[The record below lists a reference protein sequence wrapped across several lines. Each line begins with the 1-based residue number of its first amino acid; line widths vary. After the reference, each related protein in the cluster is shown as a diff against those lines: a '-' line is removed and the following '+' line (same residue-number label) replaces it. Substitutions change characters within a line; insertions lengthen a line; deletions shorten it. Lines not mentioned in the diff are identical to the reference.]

1 MARSFHRRERLSALS
16 AIDMSPLIDLAFS
29 LLIVF
34 MISTPLLEQT
44 IKVDLPVESPKRQ
57 AAKEELKMEYISIR
71 ADGGILWGDIPVER
85 EELRRLLADAAS
97 LPEAPVISLSADRS
111 LQYQAV
117 IDVIDLIQKAGL
129 HKLNINT
136 QAGGKR

>member
-1 MARSFHRRERLSALS
+1 MARTFHRRERLSALS
-16 AIDMSPLIDLAFS
+16 TIDMSPLIDLAFS

-44 IKVDLPVESPKRQ
+44 IKVDLPVESTKPQ
-57 AAKEELKMEYISIR
+57 AAPDEQKMESIGIR
-71 ADGGILWGDIPVER
+71 ADGRIFWGERQVDAGQLQGLLASAAAR
-85 EELRRLLADAAS
+85 EE
-97 LPEAPVISLSADRS
+97 PPVISLSADRS

-117 IDVIDLIQKAGL
+117 IDVIDMIQKAGL

-136 QAGGKR
+136 QAGGK

>member
-16 AIDMSPLIDLAFS
+16 TIDMSPLIDMAFS

-44 IKVDLPVESPKRQ
+44 IKVDLPVESTKPQ
-57 AAKEELKMEYISIR
+57 AAPDEHKMESIGIR
-71 ADGGILWGDIPVER
+71 ADGRIFWGER
-85 EELRRLLADAAS
+85 EVDVEALKSLLSSVAAREE
-97 LPEAPVISLSADRS
+97 PPIISLSADRS

-136 QAGGKR
+136 QAGGQ